1 MAEFRVDSH
10 TIKRDSVLHF
20 YCLLPFE
27 RSNIVLPLKMSGG
40 LNVGEKLL
48 KNSFK
53 MLTKS

>member
-1 MAEFRVDSH
+1 MAEFRIDSH
-10 TIKRDSVLHF
+10 TIKKGSVLHF